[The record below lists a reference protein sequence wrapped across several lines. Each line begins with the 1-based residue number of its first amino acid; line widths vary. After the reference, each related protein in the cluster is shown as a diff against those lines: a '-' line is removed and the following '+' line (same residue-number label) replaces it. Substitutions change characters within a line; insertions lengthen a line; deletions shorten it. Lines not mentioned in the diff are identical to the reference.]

1 MSCNLKGLLYGIP
14 VEVGV
19 GEEQQGGDEYKG
31 LKGGHWAET
40 Q

>member
-14 VEVGV
+14 AGVEV
-19 GEEQQGGDEYKG
+19 GEEQQGGDEYRG
-31 LKGGHWAET
+31 PKGGHWAET